1 MFFHLTV
8 SLATHR
14 LPLCCDTEWLP
25 LSLHSPHRHAYAILS
40 VPEGFRTIMPVTETE
55 TVTIYC
61 DGACSGNQFRG
72 NRGGWGA
79 VLSYKDKV
87 KEIRGG
93 ERNTSNQRME
103 LTACIEALG
112 RLKGDGRSVVV
123 FSDSAYL
130 VNGMNQRWYD
140 RWQRN
145 GWLNYKKKPVEN
157 RDLWERLLAS
167 AAKHKVIFKKVAGHT
182 GVELNERA
190 DALARQAIAEL

>member
-1 MFFHLTV
+1 MGLACAWFSQAFVRYTLVAEGTTV
-8 SLATHR
+8 TMSE
-14 LPLCCDTEWLP
+14 PDD
-25 LSLHSPHRHAYAILS
+25 
-40 VPEGFRTIMPVTETE
+40 E

-61 DGACSGNQFRG
+61 DGACSGNQFQG

-79 VLSYKDKV
+79 ILSYKDTL

-103 LTACIEALG
+103 LTACIKALE
-112 RLKGDGRSVVV
+112 RLKGNGRNVVV

-130 VNGMNQRWYD
+130 VNGMNQRWYE
-140 RWQRN
+140 RWRRN

-157 RDLWERLLAS
+157 RDLWERLIALTSRHNVA
-167 AAKHKVIFKKVAGHT
+167 FRKVAGHS
-182 GVELNERA
+182 GVGLNERA